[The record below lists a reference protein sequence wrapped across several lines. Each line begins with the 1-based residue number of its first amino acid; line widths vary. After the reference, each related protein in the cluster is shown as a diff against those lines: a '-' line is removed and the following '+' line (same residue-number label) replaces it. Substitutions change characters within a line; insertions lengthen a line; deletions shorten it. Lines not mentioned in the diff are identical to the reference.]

1 MLPRASVHR
10 KPIRLVNHGPKKH
23 VTVMKAYNRA
33 LAALTR
39 SGLCDPPTPRP
50 FIAFHIWFVLLAKIL
65 REFARRCDMNL
76 LQAHRMHKI
85 QRSGSGIAYSER
97 TVCGPLLR
105 DELRHFPMKILVMWS
120 GARHRSATLLWTV
133 ESAGWTYLRLFVVAD
148 VAKKGRSIIKSS
160 V

>member
-1 MLPRASVHR
+1 
-10 KPIRLVNHGPKKH
+10 
-23 VTVMKAYNRA
+23 
-33 LAALTR
+33 
-39 SGLCDPPTPRP
+39 
-50 FIAFHIWFVLLAKIL
+50 
-65 REFARRCDMNL
+65 
-76 LQAHRMHKI
+76 
-85 QRSGSGIAYSER
+85 
-97 TVCGPLLR
+97 LLR